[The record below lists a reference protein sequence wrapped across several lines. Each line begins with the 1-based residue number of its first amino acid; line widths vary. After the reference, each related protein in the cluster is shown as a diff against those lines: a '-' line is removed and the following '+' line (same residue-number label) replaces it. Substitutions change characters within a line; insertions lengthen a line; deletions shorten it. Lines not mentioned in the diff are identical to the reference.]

1 MALCSVTAP
10 NGNGISRNANG
21 TRNDMLEWCELDE
34 IVIQLDIIVWRSNSF
49 VKEEKN
55 RNGEIVEIQKKKHDF
70 TILVKFNGD
79 KFGAIVTCV
88 PRAVELSQKLQRAQ
102 IITKCKMNCL
112 QISIATFQF

>member
-10 NGNGISRNANG
+10 NGNGNGILRNANG

-34 IVIQLDIIVWRSNSF
+34 IVIQLDIIVRRSNSF

-55 RNGEIVEIQKKKHDF
+55 HYGEIVEIQKKHDF

-88 PRAVELSQKLQRAQ
+88 CLAPLNCRRNCRGRKL
-102 IITKCKMNCL
+102 
-112 QISIATFQF
+112 